1 MTCSFDRCEACSHY
15 RDAVADDNPSR
26 HDLFRHQNLTYSYGQ
41 ETPHPPV
48 HLEMKDLNGEKRHVA
63 LMKGENENDGPIP
76 ANYMY
81 CLSPP
86 SLFGDC

>member
-1 MTCSFDRCEACSHY
+1 
-15 RDAVADDNPSR
+15 
-26 HDLFRHQNLTYSYGQ
+26 
-41 ETPHPPV
+41 
-48 HLEMKDLNGEKRHVA
+48 MKDLNGEKRHVA

-86 SLFGDC
+86 SLFGDCCFPGCHHLDEEQ